1 MIQKPEQMSGMT
13 DEQLVQLAQA
23 GNTES
28 LTVLV
33 ERYKRLID
41 REVGDFSKI
50 GLDREDIFQE
60 ALIGLYRAIQS
71 YDSRKEARF
80 KTYAMVCVHNGWIS
94 AVRFGSS
101 SRHTPLNNS
110 ISLDDDLWQDAL
122 QLIDESAVNP
132 ENWMI
137 RQERMK
143 QWQQQIQTL
152 LSDFERDV
160 LRLYLT
166 GFSYD
171 DMAKKLSSTAKAVDN
186 ALQRVRRKLR
196 SANTPGNES

>member
-1 MIQKPEQMSGMT
+1 MIQRPEQLNEMT
-13 DEQLVQLAQA
+13 DEQLVQSAQA
-23 GNTES
+23 GDTES

-41 REVGDFSKI
+41 REVGAFSKI
-50 GLDREDIFQE
+50 GLDREDILQE

-80 KTYAMVCVHNGWIS
+80 KTYAMVCIRNGWIS

-110 ISLDDDLWQDAL
+110 ISLDDDLWQDTL
-122 QLIDESAVNP
+122 QLVDESAVNP
-132 ENWMI
+132 ESWMI
-137 RQERMK
+137 HQEWLK
-143 QWQQQIQTL
+143 QWQEQVQIL

-196 SANTPGNES
+196 SANITESES

>member
-1 MIQKPEQMSGMT
+1 MIQRPEQLSGMT
-13 DEQLVQLAQA
+13 DEQLVQSAQA
-23 GNTES
+23 GDAES

-41 REVGDFSKI
+41 REVGEFSKI
-50 GLDREDIFQE
+50 GLDREDILQE

-80 KTYAMVCVHNGWIS
+80 KTYAMVCIRNGWIS

-110 ISLDDDLWQDAL
+110 ISLDDLWQDAL
-122 QLIDESAVNP
+122 QLVDESAVNP
-132 ENWMI
+132 ESWLI
-137 RQERMK
+137 HQEWVK
-143 QWQQQIQTL
+143 QWQEQIQTL

-196 SANTPGNES
+196 SANINGSES